1 MRRGGA
7 KWAGVPEG
15 AVAAS
20 VADME
25 LGTPPFVVDAM
36 VAEARAGGGY
46 AEPAQER
53 RTVEAAARW
62 WRRHGLVMDTSRC
75 MAVGSVTPTL
85 AFALVRTSHPGDGVV
100 RIRPTYPPFVDVVAA
115 SDRRDLPVDLVR
127 GTDGW
132 EIDLDALEA
141 ACADARVLL
150 WIAPHN
156 PTGRVWREEEVAA
169 VAEIAARHGVVV
181 ISDEIWAD
189 VLLDGNDH
197 VPFEP
202 VAREVDWQ
210 LMERTITVVGTS
222 KAWNLADTGAAVVHT
237 DSDEL
242 WRRLHGPGHVPLL
255 SRPARTALRAS
266 AAAWREG
273 EGWLADALTT
283 IGGNVDQAVTAWAE
297 AFGAARV
304 TRPQGTYLV
313 WLDLRGLVPDDDPMR
328 VLAVPDGVVP
338 SDGARFGAPGFV
350 RCNLATTPPEAAS
363 IVARLA
369 ALVSRAG

>member
-7 KWAGVPEG
+7 KWADVPDG
-15 AVAAS
+15 AIAAS
-20 VADME
+20 IADME
-25 LGTPPFVVDAM
+25 LGTPPFVVDA
-36 VAEARAGGGY
+36 VIAEARAGGGY
-46 AEPAQER
+46 ASPVQER
-53 RTVEAAARW
+53 RTVDAAARW

-75 MAVGSVTPTL
+75 IPVSSVTPTV
-85 AFALVRTSHPGDGVV
+85 AFTLVRTSKPGDGVV
-100 RIRPTYPPFVDVVAA
+100 RIRPTYPPFVDLVTA

-127 GTDGW
+127 GTQGW
-132 EIDLDALEA
+132 ELDLDALEA
-141 ACADARVLL
+141 ACADARILL
-150 WIAPHN
+150 WVAPHN

-169 VAEIAARHGVVV
+169 VAEIAARHGLVV

-189 VLLDGNDH
+189 VLLDGHDH

-210 LMERTITVVGTS
+210 LMERTVTIVGTS
-222 KAWNLADTGAAVVHT
+222 KAWNLADTAAAVVHT

-255 SRPARTALRAS
+255 ARPTRTALQA
-266 AAAWREG
+266 ATAAWREG
-273 EGWLADALTT
+273 QEWLADTLEV
-283 IGGNVDQAVTAWAE
+283 IGGNVDHAVTAWTQ

-313 WLDLRGLVPDDDPMR
+313 WLDLRGLVPGDDPMS

-338 SDGARFGAPGFV
+338 SDGALFGAPGFV
-350 RCNLATTPPEAAS
+350 RCNLATTSEEAAS
-363 IVARLA
+363 IVARVT
-369 ALVSRAG
+369 ALVSQSA